1 MKRKFAE
8 TLADIKAR
16 DSATLSECAA
26 AVADS
31 MAREAV
37 AQAVKTWIVG
47 SVGARTYASN
57 AGPLRVQAVWQTGAV
72 VIDWFCNDLPI
83 TPGQARVL
91 IAERIESLG
100 GIPHASGLVTK
111 AGK

>member
-1 MKRKFAE
+1 M
-8 TLADIKAR
+8 
-16 DSATLSECAA
+16 SALEQCAA

-37 AQAVKTWIVG
+37 AQAVKTWIRG
-47 SVGARTYASN
+47 SVGTRHYVSN

-83 TPGQARVL
+83 APGQARVL
-91 IAERIESLG
+91 IAQRIESLG

-111 AGK
+111 RGT